1 MIRGTAGGFLSA
13 SAAAGRINAVVSIA
27 EQRITEAD
35 ALRQYC
41 QTGDQ
46 SAFAELVARHVDLVY
61 SSALRQLHGDRH
73 LAEDVTQAVFILLAR
88 KAQTLRH
95 ETVLAAWLI
104 TATRYAAL
112 DALKAQSRR
121 RKHEK

>member
-1 MIRGTAGGFLSA
+1 M
-13 SAAAGRINAVVSIA
+13 
-27 EQRITEAD
+27 TEAE
-35 ALRQYC
+35 ALRQYV
-41 QTGDQ
+41 QTASQ
-46 SAFAELVARHVDLVY
+46 AAFAELVARHVDLVY
-61 SSALRQLHGDRH
+61 SSALRQVHGDRH
-73 LAEDVTQAVFILLAR
+73 LAEDVAQAVFILLAR

-121 RKHEK
+121 RKYERRAAEMAAIASQNNAPMNPADTDW